1 MKKTLGQENS
11 IPAFEDFS
19 PSKKKSNFFL
29 ITDAKIG
36 TSLGGMEKRTFKL
49 ARIEPLRDMIDRDLA
64 RTNQAFC
71 LTVASRIN
79 SKLD

>member
-1 MKKTLGQENS
+1 MPAYENFTPPKMKGS
-11 IPAFEDFS
+11 FI
-19 PSKKKSNFFL
+19 L

-36 TSLGGMEKRTFKL
+36 TSPGGMEKHTFKL

-64 RTNQAFC
+64 STNQAFC
-71 LTVASRIN
+71 LTVASRKN

>member
-11 IPAFEDFS
+11 IPAYEDFT
-19 PSKKKSNFFL
+19 PPKMKGNFIL

-36 TSLGGMEKRTFKL
+36 TSPVGIEKHTFKL

-64 RTNQAFC
+64 STNQAFC
-71 LTVASRIN
+71 LTVASRKN